1 MLPGMSIRWFRSVSL
16 SDEVDVVV
24 DVDVDSGH
32 ILEGAVDAPGHES
45 YDMPEPGLGLADQRS
60 SSVPFASVLTLLTA
74 SAAKMQQKGISNVSD
89 I

>member
-45 YDMPEPGLGLADQRS
+45 YHMPEPGLGLADQRS

-74 SAAKMQQKGISNVSD
+74 SAAKMQQKGISNVSYK
-89 I
+89 